1 MRISDW
7 SSDVCS
13 SDLRHDILRREF
25 LEQFGREDVL
35 GHSRARDRRD
45 RVAADVVF
53 RTLEVER
60 LGQSREPQLRGA
72 IVGLTEIAVEPSR
85 RGGHQAAA
93 IGLLAHQVPARSEE
107 HPYELQS
114 LMRTPYAT

>member
-1 MRISDW
+1 M
-7 SSDVCS
+7 
-13 SDLRHDILRREF
+13 LRREL

-85 RGGHQAAA
+85 RGGHQDAA
-93 IGLLAHQVPARSEE
+93 IRSEE
-107 HPYELQS
+107 RRVGKECVSTCRSRWSRYHSTKKNTNTRQ
-114 LMRTPYAT
+114 R